1 MPTATSFTFDIPWEQ
16 IVGVF
21 NSIAPMYA
29 VPVVIAVGLI
39 LVSVIAGA
47 VVSFVKRARGG
58 R

>member
-1 MPTATSFTFDIPWEQ
+1 MPTASSFSFEIPWDQ

-21 NSIAPMYA
+21 NAIAPMYA

-47 VVSFVKRARGG
+47 VVSFVRRARGK
-58 R
+58 